1 MNEQER
7 MDLAKAINE
16 TKEEQYITIT
26 ERQFMQAMTEASMNE
41 SEDNNELIKNKT
53 GESVNPMFSM
63 ITMMI
68 TLSTARRAWDILTG
82 KEKENE
88 T

>member
-1 MNEQER
+1 MSEQER

-16 TKEEQYITIT
+16 TKEEQYIAIT

-53 GESVNPMFSM
+53 GESVNPTFSM
-63 ITMMI
+63 ATMMI

>member
-1 MNEQER
+1 MSEQER
-7 MDLAKAINE
+7 MELAKAINE

-26 ERQFMQAMTEASMNE
+26 ESQFMQAMTKAAMKETA
-41 SEDNNELIKNKT
+41 DNDALIKNKT

-63 ITMMI
+63 ATLMI
-68 TLSTARRAWDILTG
+68 SMSTAHKAWDILTG
-82 KEKENE
+82 KENSNE

>member
-1 MNEQER
+1 MSEQER

-16 TKEEQYITIT
+16 TNEEQYITIT
-26 ERQFMQAMTEASMNE
+26 ELQFMQAMTEASMNE

-63 ITMMI
+63 ATMMI
-68 TLSTARRAWDILTG
+68 TMSTARRAWDILTG

>member
-1 MNEQER
+1 MSEQER
-7 MDLAKAINE
+7 MELAKAINE

-26 ERQFMQAMTEASMNE
+26 ETQFMSAMTEAAMKE
-41 SEDNNELIKNKT
+41 TKDNDALIKNKT

-63 ITMMI
+63 ATLMI
-68 TLSTARRAWDILTG
+68 SMSTARKAWDILTG
-82 KEKENE
+82 KENENE

>member
-1 MNEQER
+1 MSEQER

-26 ERQFMQAMTEASMNE
+26 ERQFMQAMTEASVNE
-41 SEDNNELIKNKT
+41 SGDNNELIKNKT
-53 GESVNPMFSM
+53 GEPVNPIFSM
-63 ITMMI
+63 ATMMI